1 MASLIFA
8 RLGNDGLREINRDAK
23 PEYRG
28 AVAQLGER
36 LLCKQ
41 EVRGSNP
48 LSSIFSGS
56 GIYVQCGGKQGTFPV
71 GEV

>member
-23 PEYRG
+23 PEHRG
-28 AVAQLGER
+28 AVAQSGER

-48 LSSIFSGS
+48 LSSIFYS
-56 GIYVQCGGKQGTFPV
+56 
-71 GEV
+71 